1 MPLGQSLGLGT
12 FVASSPTFWFL
23 KKFTEE
29 VKASPKKGKNDEE
42 LLPHVR
48 RKFGR

>member
-1 MPLGQSLGLGT
+1 MYPCQTLGLGT
-12 FVASSPTFWFL
+12 FVAGSPSFWFL

-29 VKASPKKGKNDEE
+29 VVASPKHGKDNEE

>member
-1 MPLGQSLGLGT
+1 MCPCQTLGFGT
-12 FVASSPTFWFL
+12 FVTTRASFWFL

-29 VKASPKKGKNDEE
+29 VVASPKHGNDDEE

>member
-1 MPLGQSLGLGT
+1 MYIPTLGLGT
-12 FVASSPTFWFL
+12 FVATRASFWFL

-29 VKASPKKGKNDEE
+29 VVASPKHGKDNEE
-42 LLPHVR
+42 LLPHFR

>member
-1 MPLGQSLGLGT
+1 MYPCQTLGLGT
-12 FVASSPTFWFL
+12 FVTTRASFWFL

-29 VKASPKKGKNDEE
+29 VVASPKHGKDDEE